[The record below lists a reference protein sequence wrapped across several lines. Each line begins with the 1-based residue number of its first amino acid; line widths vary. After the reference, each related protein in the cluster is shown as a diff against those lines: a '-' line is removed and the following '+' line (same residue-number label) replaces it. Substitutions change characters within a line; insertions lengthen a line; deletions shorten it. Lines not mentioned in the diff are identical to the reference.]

1 MDHLSAY
8 GEADKPPPSPPKE
21 SEPVEEP
28 RNDTSVSPD
37 LPQGGITG
45 PSTSVPADPAQSI
58 PSTLDPSPQASQPV
72 PEGLK
77 ESSSLCP
84 LPPPK
89 EEPYDSYQRTGRKR
103 IDFVKKTARPAVA
116 ALPQNC
122 KAVPAAQ
129 VELPLHLS
137 QQWVPL
143 FQGIRAPTRC
153 GSWVPLM
160 IKRHHGPNVRPVQN
174 KPSDAPGLGA
184 LQVMCQGQVETDGL
198 SRDSAETP
206 VPNHPLHADDHLHL
220 ND

>member
-1 MDHLSAY
+1 MDHLSVY

-45 PSTSVPADPAQSI
+45 PSTSVPANPARSI

-72 PEGLK
+72 PEELK

-116 ALPQNC
+116 ALPQNLTLLPETGQPLP
-122 KAVPAAQ
+122 APFPTYEGPVGSPVGPRFAAPSSGLQVPLSGHFYSPVPAA
-129 VELPLHLS
+129 
-137 QQWVPL
+137 
-143 FQGIRAPTRC
+143 
-153 GSWVPLM
+153 
-160 IKRHHGPNVRPVQN
+160 
-174 KPSDAPGLGA
+174 
-184 LQVMCQGQVETDGL
+184 
-198 SRDSAETP
+198 
-206 VPNHPLHADDHLHL
+206 
-220 ND
+220 